1 MSLSHLYGRGGEE
14 MEDDGVEME
23 RFEISEWDLQNEFN
37 PNRHRHRQ
45 TKEEAIYGLWAE
57 RDSDEE
63 RPSFGGKRCAGGAG
77 RGGGEGRA
85 RSPPP

>member
-1 MSLSHLYGRGGEE
+1 MSLSHLYGRGGEADA
-14 MEDDGVEME
+14 EDDGVEME

-77 RGGGEGRA
+77 RGEGWA
-85 RSPPP
+85 RSPPS